1 MAMIVCSNCGKYI
14 NGDEAFCPYCG
25 TSTKKETAK
34 PQQPN
39 VPQQPRQSVP
49 QQPNVP
55 QQPRQSVPQQQSI
68 PQQPRQSAPQPQ
80 AVPVYTNPSY
90 APPVHP
96 QQPIAPSYEFSG
108 KTGKGMGWIV
118 FMRVILWIVFA
129 GIVITGLVYGIRM
142 FDYRDGELYGILCI
156 LSSVLTAFIVV
167 AGGMIALNN
176 ATNLRS
182 IAMNTAKTVELLQ
195 EIKRK

>member
-1 MAMIVCSNCGKYI
+1 MAMIVCPSCGKYI

-25 TSTKKETAK
+25 TLTKPEKAQQNALQQQSA
-34 PQQPN
+34 PQN
-39 VPQQPRQSVP
+39 A
-49 QQPNVP
+49 
-55 QQPRQSVPQQQSI
+55 PQQQRTPQNA

-90 APPVHP
+90 APPVNA
-96 QQPIAPSYEFSG
+96 QQPAAPSYEFNG

-118 FMRVILWIVFA
+118 FMRVILWIIFA
-129 GIVITGLVYGIRM
+129 GMVIAGLVVGIEV
-142 FDYRDGELYGILCI
+142 FDRDEVMAIVYILG
-156 LSSVLTAFIVV
+156 SVLSAFIIV

-195 EIKRK
+195 QIKRK

>member
-25 TSTKKETAK
+25 TSTKQETAK

-39 VPQQPRQSVP
+39 VPQQLRQSVP
-49 QQPNVP
+49 QQPNV
-55 QQPRQSVPQQQSI
+55 

-129 GIVITGLVYGIRM
+129 GIVITGVVYGIRM

-195 EIKRK
+195 EMKRK

>member
-1 MAMIVCSNCGKYI
+1 MAMIVCPNCGKYI
-14 NGDEAFCPYCG
+14 NGNEAFCPYCG
-25 TSTKKETAK
+25 TSTKTEQ
-34 PQQPN
+34 PQQSAQQESA
-39 VPQQPRQSVP
+39 PQ
-49 QQPNVP
+49 NA
-55 QQPRQSVPQQQSI
+55 
-68 PQQPRQSAPQPQ
+68 PQQPRQSAPQ

-90 APPVHP
+90 APPVYP
-96 QQPIAPSYEFSG
+96 QQPVAPSYEFSG

-118 FMRVILWIVFA
+118 FMRVILWIIFA
-129 GIVITGLVYGIRM
+129 GIVITGLVYGIEM

-156 LSSVLTAFIVV
+156 LSSVLTGFIVV

-195 EIKRK
+195 EMKRK

>member
-1 MAMIVCSNCGKYI
+1 
-14 NGDEAFCPYCG
+14 
-25 TSTKKETAK
+25 
-34 PQQPN
+34 
-39 VPQQPRQSVP
+39 
-49 QQPNVP
+49 
-55 QQPRQSVPQQQSI
+55 
-68 PQQPRQSAPQPQ
+68 
-80 AVPVYTNPSY
+80 
-90 APPVHP
+90 
-96 QQPIAPSYEFSG
+96 
-108 KTGKGMGWIV
+108 MGWIV
-118 FMRVILWIVFA
+118 FMRVILWIIFA
-129 GIVITGLVYGIRM
+129 GIVITGLVYGIKM